1 MPAPQKVT
9 DPKKIVTDPELLR
22 DLVRQGID
30 RDYVEFHEDYTIEHP
45 SAKFYRDLK
54 SGKQF
59 MVVSGLPR
67 VEDTG
72 RKIEVGWLAAEG
84 RYYAKANL
92 FSAVVEGMAV
102 RVSIRLDKATWN
114 PQLFLNGVE
123 QSCSEATLLG
133 VDPDNENYHNNVL
146 EWDYG
151 FCKRRLRLIEGAI
164 LERWIVPQN
173 PYGEVRI
180 KHNQS
185 GELKLGFGVY
195 QINDDEEVVPASVF
209 AEAEYPLEIGAS
221 LTVYSTSSDGM
232 LVRNPVGETWAQV
245 HDNANAESAHTGF
258 DFIYATGTWT
268 GTKFNISRAVEFWDT
283 SALGASAVIS
293 AATVGLYGDGDRT
306 TQESDATYA
315 DIAVVEATGV
325 LDTGLV
331 VGDYGDLEPSTTLG
345 SAYHDIS
352 AGWNEADY
360 NTLTLTE
367 AGRGWISKTGT
378 TMLAIR
384 TRVDID
390 DAVGGDPTGRN
401 DVNWWSSEKGT
412 GFQPKLVITYTAPVE
427 KTSSDS
433 GSGSETLLSRAY
445 VLPEVGTGSEAL
457 GSRLLAAVEQGAGA
471 ETLLARLLAGAETA
485 LGLDAGGLIFTSS
498 DVGSGSDVVLAL
510 EALLTGA
517 DSGSG
522 IDTSFIIKA
531 LLSADSGLGTEAI
544 AALLARV
551 VTGELMVG
559 SDRLVVKIE
568 SAPMGGGMRL
578 PPGGKTSI
586 PSRRVN
592 L

>member
-1 MPAPQKVT
+1 VAIIRKVT
-9 DPKKIVTDPELLR
+9 DPKKIVTDPEMFR
-22 DLVRQGID
+22 ELVRQGID
-30 RDYVEFHEDYTIEHP
+30 RDYVEFHEDYTTEHP

-67 VEDTG
+67 VEDRG

-92 FSAVVEGMAV
+92 FSAVVEGTAV

-151 FCKRRLRLIEGAI
+151 ICKRRLRLTEGAI
-164 LERWIVPQN
+164 LEKYIFDADPQGGVVIRSN
-173 PYGEVRI
+173 WR
-180 KHNQS
+180 
-185 GELKLGFGVY
+185 GELRPCGYYAIDASDKSLPFTVVG
-195 QINDDEEVVPASVF
+195 DEKRVPASSF
-209 AEAEYPLEIGAS
+209 ANAAYPVEIDDS
-221 LTVYSTSSDGM
+221 LTVYS
-232 LVRNPVGETWAQV
+232 
-245 HDNANAESAHTGF
+245 
-258 DFIYATGTWT
+258 ATGDGYTSYDNT
-268 GTKFNISRAVEFWDT
+268 NYTTCHDAPSGDTPDT
-283 SALGASAVIS
+283 SNIRLYHINQYAALNYTVRRSYTYFDTSPLGAGAVIS
-293 AATVGLYGDGDRT
+293 ATLSLYGKSAPT
-306 TQESDATYA
+306 ETDAGHP
-315 DIAVVEATGV
+315 DIGVVQGV
-325 LDTGLV
+325 QDSPLAAN
-331 VGDYGDLEPSTTLG
+331 DYGDNEPYTTLG
-345 SAYHDIS
+345 GNYIDVS
-352 AGWNEADY
+352 AGFADQY
-360 NTLTLTE
+360 NDITLNAT
-367 AGRGWISKTGT
+367 GRGWINKTGT
-378 TMLAIR
+378 TLFC
-384 TRVDID
+384 TRARGDID
-390 DAVGGDPTGRN
+390 ESTPTGSN
-401 DVNWWSSEKGT
+401 IAVAYSADQGT
-412 GFQPKLVITYTAPVE
+412 GYQPKLVITYTAPVE

-531 LLSADSGLGTEAI
+531 LLSADSGLGTEAV
-544 AALLARV
+544 AALLAGIV
-551 VTGELMVG
+551 AGELMVG

-568 SAPMGGGMRL
+568 SAPTGGGMRL
-578 PPGGKTSI
+578 TPGGKTSI

>member
-9 DPKKIVTDPELLR
+9 DPKKIVTDPEMLR

-30 RDYVEFHEDYTIEHP
+30 KDYVEFHEDYTIEHP

-195 QINDDEEVVPASVF
+195 QINDDEELVPASVF
-209 AEAEYPLEIGAS
+209 DEAEYPFEIGAS
-221 LTVYSTSSDGM
+221 LTVYSTASDCRIRWRSD
-232 LVRNPVGETWAQV
+232 V
-245 HDNANAESAHTGF
+245 D
-258 DFIYATGTWT
+258 YATGQGASTGDYCGAVDESIRSHNTWSSPYFT
-268 GTKFNISRAVEFWDT
+268 VWRCFLYFDI
-283 SALGASAVIS
+283 SALGAGATPSAVSCSVFGKADAQGEANAGHSDLYLYEGTQADPATTADFDSFQTTLLTDTTTPWEYPLTTDDYNVLTLNADGIS
-293 AATVGLYGDGDRT
+293 LVDTHKEGTVMFCLRVKGDF
-306 TQESDATYA
+306 DAS
-315 DIAVVEATGV
+315 
-325 LDTGLV
+325 
-331 VGDYGDLEPSTTLG
+331 EPSG
-345 SAYHDIS
+345 SNI
-352 AGWNEADY
+352 
-360 NTLTLTE
+360 TE
-367 AGRGWISKTGT
+367 IWA
-378 TMLAIR
+378 
-384 TRVDID
+384 
-390 DAVGGDPTGRN
+390 N
-401 DVNWWSSEKGT
+401 EKGT
-412 GFQPKLVITYTAPVE
+412 GYQPKLVVTYTAPVE

-485 LGLDAGGLIFTSS
+485 LGLDAGRLIFTSS

-531 LLSADSGLGTEAI
+531 LLSADSGLGTEAV
-544 AALLARV
+544 AALLAKIV
-551 VTGELMVG
+551 AGELMVG

-586 PSRRVN
+586 PSRRVS